1 MKVIKVLVDE
11 MPENCKECIYPNW
24 NSLGDRYCQA
34 ALRIIYDDKKR
45 PDWCPLIKDDDYV
58 AKRIDEL
65 TEEFERDSK
74 TVETRPESEG

>member
-11 MPENCKECIYPNW
+11 MPESCKECIYPNW

-45 PDWCPLIKDDDYV
+45 PDWCPLVVGDRLLFEHSIM
-58 AKRIDEL
+58 KRWIEG
-65 TEEFERDSK
+65 
-74 TVETRPESEG
+74 ESESE